1 MQYLDKIVQKRLG
14 DILIHEEIISPE
26 QLKDCLREQER
37 TGGLLGEILVNS
49 GLASE
54 WDIAKAISK
63 QYQIPFILTDRYNI
77 NPDVLGLFTLAE
89 LRQHLF
95 VPLDRFGEIVTIAVA
110 GALTTEIVT
119 LCRARTGNDPFVYV
133 GLGTDIR
140 NTLEREFS
148 PPAKAKA
155 APAPGKT
162 PASGSAAPPTSTAR

>member
-37 TGGLLGEILVNS
+37 TGGLLGEILVGS

-63 QYQIPFILTDRYNI
+63 QYQIPFILTDRYDI
-77 NPDVLGLFTLAE
+77 NPDVLGLFTHAE
-89 LRQHLF
+89 LCQHFF
-95 VPLDRFGEIVTIAVA
+95 VPLDRFGDIVTIAVA
-110 GALTTEIVT
+110 GALTTEIVS
-119 LCRARTGNDPFVYV
+119 LCRTRTGHDPFVYV

-140 NTLEREFS
+140 NTLDREF
-148 PPAKAKA
+148 
-155 APAPGKT
+155 
-162 PASGSAAPPTSTAR
+162 APP